1 MTQNLFQFLD
11 KSPSAFHA
19 TASAI
24 QMLQDA
30 GYQQLDEASHWQLK
44 PGKGYFVTRN
54 QSSVIAFQYHGKTTG
69 GFRLVTGH
77 TDSPAPKLKL
87 AGASFAN
94 GSVRVPIQI
103 YGGDIH
109 TSWLDRPLGVAGR
122 IAFLDAKKQPKSALV
137 NINRPVAVIPNLAIH
152 LNHGVNNGLALNP
165 QSQMAALF
173 GGKSVDDLKAELAK
187 AAKQKI
193 DTILDAE
200 LFLYDIQP
208 ATIVGLDNSLIS
220 SPRLDNLTSCH
231 AAVCGLIDAKPTK
244 GITPIIFL
252 ADNEEIGSRTPQGA
266 NSSYLHT
273 IMDRITLAAKGT
285 QEDTYRALAT
295 SALLSIDSAH
305 AIHPNY
311 PEKHDSAYAPKMN
324 QGIVVKHNADFK
336 YTTTSETATRFRA
349 LCLKHGI
356 KLQDFVN
363 RSDMPCGSTIGPTCA
378 AELGV
383 PGIDIGSALWA
394 MHSCREIGGLKDHE
408 DLIKAA
414 QVFLSE

>member
-1 MTQNLFQFLD
+1 MIPNIFQFLD

-19 TASAI
+19 TATACKI
-24 QMLQDA
+24 LQDA

-87 AGASFAN
+87 AGASFSN
-94 GSVRVPIQI
+94 GSVRVPIQL

-122 IAFLDAKKQPKSALV
+122 IAFMDAKNQPKTALV

-152 LNHGVNNGLALNP
+152 LNHGANNGLALNP

-173 GGKSVDDLKAELAK
+173 GGKSIEDLIAEFAK

-193 DTILDAE
+193 TTILDAE

-231 AAVCGLIDAKPTK
+231 AALCGLLDAKPR
-244 GITPIIFL
+244 GVTPVIFL
-252 ADNEEIGSRTPQGA
+252 AENEEIGSRMPQGA
-266 NSSYLHT
+266 MSTYLHT
-273 IMDRITLAAKGT
+273 VMDRITLAAKGT
-285 QEDTYRALAT
+285 QEDTYRAMAA
-295 SALLSIDSAH
+295 SSMLSIDSAH

-336 YTTTSETATRFRA
+336 YATTSESATRFRA
-349 LCLKHGI
+349 LCKKHDI

-383 PGIDIGSALWA
+383 PGLDIGSALWA
-394 MHSCREIGGLKDHE
+394 MHSCREIGGLKDHD

>member
-1 MTQNLFQFLD
+1 MIPNILQFLD

-19 TASAI
+19 TANTCKI
-24 QMLQDA
+24 LQDA

-87 AGASFAN
+87 AGASFSN
-94 GSVRVPIQI
+94 GSVRVPVQL

-122 IAFLDAKKQPKSALV
+122 IAFLDAKNQPKTALV
-137 NINRPVAVIPNLAIH
+137 NIDRPIAVIPNLAIH

-173 GGKSVDDLKAELAK
+173 GGKSIEDLIDEFAK

-193 DTILDAE
+193 ATILDAE

-231 AAVCGLIDAKPTK
+231 AAICGLLDAKPR
-244 GITPIIFL
+244 GVTPVIFL

-266 NSSYLHT
+266 MSTYLHT
-273 IMDRITLAAKGT
+273 IMDRITLAAKDT
-285 QEDTYRALAT
+285 QEDTYRAMAA
-295 SALLSIDSAH
+295 SSMLSIDSAH

-336 YTTTSETATRFRA
+336 YATTSETATRFRA
-349 LCLKHGI
+349 LCKKHGI

-383 PGIDIGSALWA
+383 PGLDIGSALWA

-414 QVFLSE
+414 QAFLSD

>member
-1 MTQNLFQFLD
+1 MIPNIFQFLD
-11 KSPSAFHA
+11 QSPSAFHA
-19 TASAI
+19 TANACKI
-24 QMLQDA
+24 LQDA
-30 GYQQLDEASHWQLK
+30 GYQQLDEANHWQLK
-44 PGKGYFVTRN
+44 LGKGYFVTRN

-87 AGASFAN
+87 AGASFSN
-94 GSVRVPIQI
+94 GSIRVPVQL

-122 IAFLDAKKQPKSALV
+122 IAFLDEKNQPKTALV
-137 NINRPVAVIPNLAIH
+137 NIDRPVAVIPNLAIH

-173 GGKSVDDLKAELAK
+173 AGKSVEDFTNELAK
-187 AAKQKI
+187 AAGQTTAK
-193 DTILDAE
+193 ILDAE

-208 ATIVGLDNSLIS
+208 ATVIGLDNSLIS

-231 AAVCGLIDAKPTK
+231 AALCGLLNAKPH
-244 GITPIIFL
+244 GVTPVIFL

-266 NSSYLHT
+266 MSTYLHT
-273 IMDRITLAAKGT
+273 VMDRITLAAKGT
-285 QEDTYRALAT
+285 QEDTYRAMAA
-295 SALLSIDSAH
+295 SSMLSIDSAH

-324 QGIVVKHNADFK
+324 QGIVIKHNADFK
-336 YTTTSETATRFRA
+336 YATTSETATRFRA
-349 LCLKHGI
+349 LCQKHGI

-394 MHSCREIGGLKDHE
+394 MHSCREVGGLQDHN
-408 DLIKAA
+408 DLIEASTA
-414 QVFLSE
+414 FLSN

>member
-1 MTQNLFQFLD
+1 MIPNIFQFLD

-19 TASAI
+19 TANACKI
-24 QMLQDA
+24 LQDA

-87 AGASFAN
+87 AGASFSN
-94 GSVRVPIQI
+94 SSVRVPVQL

-122 IAFLDAKKQPKSALV
+122 IAFLDAKNQPKTALV
-137 NINRPVAVIPNLAIH
+137 NINRPIAVIPNLAIH

-173 GGKSVDDLKAELAK
+173 GGKSIEDLIDEFAK

-193 DTILDAE
+193 TTILDAE

-231 AAVCGLIDAKPTK
+231 AAIYGLLDAKPR
-244 GITPIIFL
+244 GVTPVIFL

-266 NSSYLHT
+266 MSTYLHT
-273 IMDRITLAAKGT
+273 VMDRITLAAKGT
-285 QEDTYRALAT
+285 QEDTYRAMAA
-295 SALLSIDSAH
+295 SSMLSIDSAH

-336 YTTTSETATRFRA
+336 YATTSETATRFRA
-349 LCLKHGI
+349 LCKKHGI

-394 MHSCREIGGLKDHE
+394 MHSCREIGGLKDHD

-414 QVFLSE
+414 QAFLSE

>member
-1 MTQNLFQFLD
+1 MIPNIFQFLD

-19 TASAI
+19 TANACKI
-24 QMLQDA
+24 LQDA

-87 AGASFAN
+87 AGASFSN
-94 GSVRVPIQI
+94 GSVRVPVQL

-109 TSWLDRPLGVAGR
+109 MSWLDRPLGVAGR
-122 IAFLDAKKQPKSALV
+122 IAFLDAKNQPKTALV
-137 NINRPVAVIPNLAIH
+137 NINRPVAIIPNLAIH

-165 QSQMAALF
+165 QSQMAVLF
-173 GGKSVDDLKAELAK
+173 GGKSIEDLINEFAK

-193 DTILDAE
+193 TTILDAE

-231 AAVCGLIDAKPTK
+231 AAICGLLDAKPR
-244 GITPIIFL
+244 GVTPVIFL

-266 NSSYLHT
+266 MSTYLHT
-273 IMDRITLAAKGT
+273 VMDRITLAAKGT
-285 QEDTYRALAT
+285 QEDTYRAMAA
-295 SALLSIDSAH
+295 SSMLSIDSAH

-336 YTTTSETATRFRA
+336 YATTSETATRFRA
-349 LCLKHGI
+349 LCKKHGI

-383 PGIDIGSALWA
+383 PGLDIGSALWA
-394 MHSCREIGGLKDHE
+394 MHSCREVGGLKDHD

-414 QVFLSE
+414 QIFLSE

>member
-1 MTQNLFQFLD
+1 MNLFQFLD

-19 TASAI
+19 TASTCKI
-24 QMLQDA
+24 LQDA

-87 AGASFAN
+87 AGASFSN
-94 GSVRVPIQI
+94 GSVRVPIQL

-122 IAFLDAKKQPKSALV
+122 IAFMDAKNQPKTALV

-152 LNHGVNNGLALNP
+152 LNHGANNGLALNP

-173 GGKSVDDLKAELAK
+173 GGKSIEDLIDEFAK

-193 DTILDAE
+193 TTILDAE

-231 AAVCGLIDAKPTK
+231 AAICGLLNAKPL
-244 GITPIIFL
+244 GVTPVIFL

-266 NSSYLHT
+266 MSTYLHT
-273 IMDRITLAAKGT
+273 VMDRITLAAKGT
-285 QEDTYRALAT
+285 QEDTYRAMAA
-295 SALLSIDSAH
+295 SSMLSIDSAH

-336 YTTTSETATRFRA
+336 YATTSESATRFRA
-349 LCLKHGI
+349 LCKKHDI

-383 PGIDIGSALWA
+383 PGLDIGSALWA
-394 MHSCREIGGLKDHE
+394 MHSCREIGGLKDHD

>member
-1 MTQNLFQFLD
+1 MIPNIFQFLD

-19 TASAI
+19 TANACKI
-24 QMLQDA
+24 LQDA

-87 AGASFAN
+87 AGASFSN
-94 GSVRVPIQI
+94 GSVRVPVQL

-122 IAFLDAKKQPKSALV
+122 IAFLDAKNQPKTALV

-173 GGKSVDDLKAELAK
+173 GGKSIEDLINEFAK

-193 DTILDAE
+193 TTILDAE

-231 AAVCGLIDAKPTK
+231 AAICGLLDAKPR
-244 GITPIIFL
+244 GVTPVIFL

-266 NSSYLHT
+266 MSTYLHT
-273 IMDRITLAAKGT
+273 VMDRITLAAKGT
-285 QEDTYRALAT
+285 QEDTYRAMAA
-295 SALLSIDSAH
+295 SSMLSIDSAH

-336 YTTTSETATRFRA
+336 YATTSESATRFRA
-349 LCLKHGI
+349 LCKKHGI

-363 RSDMPCGSTIGPTCA
+363 RSDMPCGSTIGPMCA

-383 PGIDIGSALWA
+383 PGLDIGSALWA

-414 QVFLSE
+414 QAFLSD

>member
-1 MTQNLFQFLD
+1 MIPNIFQFLD

-19 TASAI
+19 TTNACKI
-24 QMLQDA
+24 LQDA

-87 AGASFAN
+87 AGASFSN
-94 GSVRVPIQI
+94 GSVRVPVQL

-109 TSWLDRPLGVAGR
+109 MSWLDRPLGVAGR
-122 IAFLDAKKQPKSALV
+122 IAFLDAKNQPKTALV

-173 GGKSVDDLKAELAK
+173 GGKSIEDLIDEFAK

-193 DTILDAE
+193 TTILDAE

-231 AAVCGLIDAKPTK
+231 AAICGLLDAKPR
-244 GITPIIFL
+244 GVTPVIFL

-266 NSSYLHT
+266 MSTYLHT
-273 IMDRITLAAKGT
+273 VMDRITLAAKGT
-285 QEDTYRALAT
+285 QEDTYRAMAA
-295 SALLSIDSAH
+295 SSMLSIDSAH

-311 PEKHDSAYAPKMN
+311 PEKHDPAYAPKMN

-336 YTTTSETATRFRA
+336 YATTSETATRFRA
-349 LCLKHGI
+349 LCKKHGI

-394 MHSCREIGGLKDHE
+394 MHSCREIGGLKDHD

-414 QVFLSE
+414 QAFLSE

>member
-1 MTQNLFQFLD
+1 MSIFQFLD

-19 TASAI
+19 ASNAC
-24 QMLQDA
+24 QMLLDA
-30 GYQQLDEASHWQLK
+30 GYQQLDETNHWQLT
-44 PGKGYFVTRN
+44 PGQGYFVTRN
-54 QSSVIAFQYHGKTTG
+54 QSSVIAFQYQGDTTG
-69 GFRLVTGH
+69 GFRLVTAH
-77 TDSPAPKLKL
+77 TDSPAPKLKIT
-87 AGASFAN
+87 GASYSN

-109 TSWLDRPLGVAGR
+109 TSWLDRPLGLAGR
-122 IAFLDAKKQPKSALV
+122 IAFLDADNQPKSALI
-137 NINRPVAVIPNLAIH
+137 NINRPVAIIPNLAIH
-152 LNHGVNNGLALNP
+152 LNHGVNNGVALNP

-173 GGKSVDDLKAELAK
+173 AGKSVDDFTNELAK
-187 AAKQKI
+187 AAGQTTAK
-193 DTILDAE
+193 ILDAE

-208 ATIVGLDNSLIS
+208 ATVIGLDNSLIS

-231 AAVCGLIDAKPTK
+231 AALCGLLNA
-244 GITPIIFL
+244 TPNGTTPVIFL

-266 NSSYLHT
+266 NSTYLHT
-273 IMDRITLAAKGT
+273 VMDRITLAANGT
-285 QEDTYRALAT
+285 QEDTYRAMAA

-311 PEKHDSAYAPKMN
+311 ADKHDSAYAPKMN

-336 YTTTSETATRFRA
+336 YATTSETATRFRA
-349 LCLKHGI
+349 LCLKNGI

-363 RSDMPCGSTIGPTCA
+363 RSDMPCGSTIGPTCS

-394 MHSCREIGGLKDHE
+394 MHSCREVGGLQDHE

-414 QVFLSE
+414 QAFLSY

>member
-1 MTQNLFQFLD
+1 MNLFQFLD

-19 TASAI
+19 TTSAI

-30 GYQQLDEASHWQLK
+30 GYQQLDEANHWQLK

-54 QSSVIAFQYHGKTTG
+54 QSSVIAFQYHGKTMG

-173 GGKSVDDLKAELAK
+173 GGKSVDDLKAEFAK

-273 IMDRITLAAKGT
+273 IVSDLRP
-285 QEDTYRALAT
+285 AL
-295 SALLSIDSAH
+295 H
-305 AIHPNY
+305 
-311 PEKHDSAYAPKMN
+311 
-324 QGIVVKHNADFK
+324 
-336 YTTTSETATRFRA
+336 RFRPR
-349 LCLKHGI
+349 HPS
-356 KLQDFVN
+356 KL
-363 RSDMPCGSTIGPTCA
+363 SG
-378 AELGV
+378 
-383 PGIDIGSALWA
+383 
-394 MHSCREIGGLKDHE
+394 
-408 DLIKAA
+408 KA
-414 QVFLSE
+414 

>member
-1 MTQNLFQFLD
+1 MIPNIFQFLD

-19 TASAI
+19 TATACKI
-24 QMLQDA
+24 LQDA

-87 AGASFAN
+87 AGASFSN
-94 GSVRVPIQI
+94 GSVRVPIQL

-122 IAFLDAKKQPKSALV
+122 IAFMDAKNQPKTALV

-152 LNHGVNNGLALNP
+152 LNHGANNGLALNP

-173 GGKSVDDLKAELAK
+173 GGKSIEDLIAEFAK

-193 DTILDAE
+193 TTILDAE

-231 AAVCGLIDAKPTK
+231 AAICGLLNAKPR
-244 GITPIIFL
+244 GVTPVIFL

-266 NSSYLHT
+266 MSTYLHT
-273 IMDRITLAAKGT
+273 VMDRITLAAKGT
-285 QEDTYRALAT
+285 QEDTYRAMAA
-295 SALLSIDSAH
+295 SSMLSIDSAH

-336 YTTTSETATRFRA
+336 YATTSESATRFRA
-349 LCLKHGI
+349 LCKKHDI

-383 PGIDIGSALWA
+383 PGLDIGSALWA
-394 MHSCREIGGLKDHE
+394 MHSCREIGGLKDHD

>member
-1 MTQNLFQFLD
+1 MIPNIFQFLD

-19 TASAI
+19 TANACKI
-24 QMLQDA
+24 LQDA

-87 AGASFAN
+87 AGASFSN
-94 GSVRVPIQI
+94 GSVRVPVQL

-122 IAFLDAKKQPKSALV
+122 IAFLDAKNQPKTALV
-137 NINRPVAVIPNLAIH
+137 NINRPVAIIPNLAIH
-152 LNHGVNNGLALNP
+152 LNHGANNGLALNP

-173 GGKSVDDLKAELAK
+173 GGKSIEDLIAEFAK

-193 DTILDAE
+193 TTILDAE

-231 AAVCGLIDAKPTK
+231 AAICGLLNAKPR
-244 GITPIIFL
+244 GVTPVIFL

-266 NSSYLHT
+266 MSTYLHT
-273 IMDRITLAAKGT
+273 VMDRITLAAKGT
-285 QEDTYRALAT
+285 QEDTYRAMAA
-295 SALLSIDSAH
+295 SSMLSIDSAH

-336 YTTTSETATRFRA
+336 YATTSESATRFRA
-349 LCLKHGI
+349 LCKKHDI

-383 PGIDIGSALWA
+383 PGLDIGSALWA

-414 QVFLSE
+414 QIFLSE